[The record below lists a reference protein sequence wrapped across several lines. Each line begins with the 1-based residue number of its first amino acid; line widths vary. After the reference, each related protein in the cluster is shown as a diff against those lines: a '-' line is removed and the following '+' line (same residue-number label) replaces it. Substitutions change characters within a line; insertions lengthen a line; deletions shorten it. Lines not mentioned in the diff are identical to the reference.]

1 MQKKAT
7 AIVAIIL
14 LTLGT
19 LGVVPLFIPTQAVP
33 LDFETMC
40 EGTVDKKP
48 GESFTIKITFKNKGT
63 TEGTWKITVT
73 FEGEDWTWKGEEKQL
88 TLKSY
93 KTKTLTWEGNV
104 PEDVTVDTVAR
115 LVVYYDSEFAAL
127 NWWIHVIRDAEL
139 YIIDSKV
146 S

>member
-1 MQKKAT
+1 VQKEVT
-7 AIVAIIL
+7 AIVVIIL

-19 LGVVPLFIPTQAVP
+19 LGVVSIFMPTQAVS

-104 PEDVTVDTVAR
+104 PEDAAIDTVAR
-115 LVVYYDSEFAAL
+115 LVVYYDSEFATL
-127 NWWIHVIRDAEL
+127 NWWIHVIPDAEL